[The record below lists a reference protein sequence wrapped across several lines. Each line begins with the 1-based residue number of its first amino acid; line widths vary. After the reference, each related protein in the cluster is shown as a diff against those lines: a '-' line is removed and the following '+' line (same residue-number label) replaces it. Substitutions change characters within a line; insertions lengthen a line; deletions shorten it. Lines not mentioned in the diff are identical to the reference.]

1 MQLRQILA
9 VVDAS
14 AAGVQAGWRAA
25 RLAWAHG
32 ATLSLVAPVALPD
45 RHPASRHGP
54 SAPPVRMRAALADLA
69 GSMAA
74 AIGIRPAVAVD
85 LEGEGG
91 ALLRQ
96 QVRTASLVVVPA
108 SAGPAGAARWWQ
120 DNLAER
126 LLREAGVPVLLVR
139 RPAGT
144 AHRCALVAT
153 GPDAGAAA
161 PLLHAASWLCRP
173 SAVIACHVLD
183 PTIQRHLHAAD
194 LPVATVQSW
203 METARRR
210 AELALGEQLVQAG
223 LPAGQALVLQG
234 PALARLLHAQ
244 HSRAASL
251 LVVGKPRRSRWAD
264 LLRPALARQLAARV
278 ASDVLWLPTPE
289 PGARAARARLDAA
302 QGAAWHAPPGGAS
315 VLAPQHADARP
326 LP

>member
-54 SAPPVRMRAALADLA
+54 SAPPVRMRAALSDLA

-74 AIGIRPAVAVD
+74 AIGVRPKVAVD

-91 ALLRQ
+91 ALLHKQARA
-96 QVRTASLVVVPA
+96 ASLVVVPA
-108 SAGPAGAARWWQ
+108 SAGPAGATAWWQ
-120 DNLAER
+120 GNLAER

-144 AHRCALVAT
+144 AHRSALVAT
-153 GPDAGAAA
+153 GLDAEAAG
-161 PLLHAASWLCRP
+161 PLLHAAGWLCRP
-173 SAVIACHVLD
+173 DGVLACHVLD

-194 LPVATVQSW
+194 LPLSTVASW
-203 METARRR
+203 METAARR
-210 AELALGEQLVQAG
+210 AELVLGQQLVQAG
-223 LPAGQALVLQG
+223 LQAGQALVLQG

-278 ASDVLWLPTPE
+278 ACDVLWLPDPLPSAE
-289 PGARAARARLDAA
+289 LARQRMRRVDAPVPL
-302 QGAAWHAPPGGAS
+302 APPGGPS
-315 VLAPQHADARP
+315 VLAPQCAGVRP
-326 LP
+326 QP

>member
-32 ATLSLVAPVALPD
+32 ATLSLVAPVVLPD

-54 SAPPVRMRAALADLA
+54 SAPPVRMREALSDLA

-74 AIGIRPAVAVD
+74 AIGVRPKVAVD

-91 ALLRQ
+91 ALLHKQARA
-96 QVRTASLVVVPA
+96 ASLVVLPA
-108 SAGPAGAARWWQ
+108 SAGPAGAPAWWQ
-120 DNLAER
+120 GNLAER

-144 AHRCALVAT
+144 AHRSALVAT
-153 GPDAGAAA
+153 GLDAEAAG
-161 PLLHAASWLCRP
+161 PLLHAAGWLCRP
-173 SAVIACHVLD
+173 DGVMACHVLD
-183 PTIQRHLHAAD
+183 PAIQRHLHAAD
-194 LPVATVQSW
+194 LPVASVQSW

-210 AELALGEQLVQAG
+210 AELALGRQLAQAG

-264 LLRPALARQLAARV
+264 LLRPALARQLAARA

-289 PGARAARARLDAA
+289 PGARVARARLDGA
-302 QGAAWHAPPGGAS
+302 QGAAWCAPPGGAS
-315 VLAPQHADARP
+315 VLAPQRADASP

>member
-1 MQLRQILA
+1 MQLRQIVA

-32 ATLSLVAPVALPD
+32 ATLSLVAPMALPD
-45 RHPASRHGP
+45 RHPVSRHGP
-54 SAPPVRMRAALADLA
+54 SAPPVRMREALSDLA
-69 GSMAA
+69 GTMAA

-91 ALLRQ
+91 ALLQR

-108 SAGPAGAARWWQ
+108 SAGPAGATAWWHGS
-120 DNLAER
+120 LAER
-126 LLREAGVPVLLVR
+126 LLREAGAPVLLVR

-144 AHRCALVAT
+144 AHRSALVAT
-153 GPDAGAAA
+153 GPDEAG
-161 PLLHAASWLCRP
+161 PLLRAAGWLCRP
-173 SAVIACHVLD
+173 DAVLACHVLD
-183 PTIQRHLHAAD
+183 PAIQRHLHAAD
-194 LPVATVQSW
+194 LPLHTVQSW
-203 METARRR
+203 VETAKRR
-210 AELALGEQLVQAG
+210 AELALGQQLVQAG
-223 LPAGQALVLQG
+223 LQAGQALVLQG

-278 ASDVLWLPTPE
+278 ACDVLWLPDPLPSAE
-289 PGARAARARLDAA
+289 LARQRMRRVDAPVPL
-302 QGAAWHAPPGGAS
+302 APPGGPS
-315 VLAPQHADARP
+315 VLAPQRAGVRP
-326 LP
+326 QP